1 MRVLKIICQWVAI
14 IIAILSLTA
23 FGWHFMRFATRG
35 FSCIEG
41 MYAII
46 CLINTYGM
54 AAVGLL
60 VGR

>member
-1 MRVLKIICQWVAI
+1 MKALKIICQWAVI

-23 FGWHFMRFATRG
+23 FGWHFLRFATRG

-54 AAVGLL
+54 AAIGLL